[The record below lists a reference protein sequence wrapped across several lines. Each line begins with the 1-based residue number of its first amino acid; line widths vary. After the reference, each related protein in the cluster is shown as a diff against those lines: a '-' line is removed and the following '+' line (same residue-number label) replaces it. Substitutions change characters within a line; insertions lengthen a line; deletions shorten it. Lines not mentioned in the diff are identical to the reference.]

1 MIHTP
6 PRWPLSN
13 GGRGGVAALAG
24 TTTTRLHESE
34 SRRISSLQ
42 VPQGGPTQYWR
53 IAMRRSAAVVVA
65 ALLVPAMSA
74 AQTHLLLGVGYS
86 IVGGAS
92 YDGIGSGITG
102 GGHLAVSISENAQ
115 IGVGF
120 DYSLLGV
127 QTTVTQVDIV
137 AIGRYLFPSDGA
149 RFFVGGKA
157 GVTRQ
162 AITEATFGTLGSR
175 VITESSARG
184 FVIGPTVGVQIV
196 GVGGDLSMEFA
207 ADGLFHSYG
216 DRSTQDATVP
226 GTAQTG
232 FRIVPR
238 VSFAMAIGR

>member
-1 MIHTP
+1 
-6 PRWPLSN
+6 
-13 GGRGGVAALAG
+13 
-24 TTTTRLHESE
+24 
-34 SRRISSLQ
+34 
-42 VPQGGPTQYWR
+42 
-53 IAMRRSAAVVVA
+53 MRRSAAVVVA
-65 ALLVPAMSA
+65 ALLIPAMSA

-162 AITEATFGTLGSR
+162 AITEATFIGR
-175 VITESSARG
+175 REITESTARG
-184 FVIGPTVGVQIV
+184 FVIGPTVGVQVV
-196 GVGGDLSMEFA
+196 GVGGDLSVEFA

-238 VSFAMAIGR
+238 VAFAMAIGR